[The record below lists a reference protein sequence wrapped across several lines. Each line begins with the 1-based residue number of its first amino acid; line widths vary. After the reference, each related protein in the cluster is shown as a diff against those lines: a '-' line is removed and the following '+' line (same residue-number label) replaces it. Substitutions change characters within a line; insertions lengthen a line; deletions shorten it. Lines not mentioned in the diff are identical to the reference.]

1 MKTTVFTLTDMTSEM
16 VDPQFQIFDGI
27 FKVPSLPAY
36 AVLHH
41 HLDYDHSVFGES
53 AEKPQFYIKYDVVR
67 ICRVPSLCVSFNK
80 TATLTV
86 SYSGIRDYAMLFPH
100 IKNEGLQQR
109 LGQFAEEAE
118 KAFDACAW
126 MSFVLMAGAVIEGLL
141 VGRFGN
147 NKNFKTLIQLANEAG
162 VLGVDDLESIQEV
175 REARNRVHAER
186 FDEPFI
192 ERLLA
197 MDVYVIFD
205 RLLKRRWDLDK

>member
-1 MKTTVFTLTDMTSEM
+1 MVFKE
-16 VDPQFQIFDGI
+16 VDSQFQVYAGT

-36 AVLHH
+36 AALHH
-41 HLDYDHSVFGES
+41 NVEYDSSVMGELS
-53 AEKPQFYIKYDVVR
+53 GVPHIEVIDDLVH
-67 ICRVPSLCVSFNK
+67 ICPVSSLYLSSNN
-80 TATLTV
+80 TGILTM
-86 SYSGIRDYAMLFPH
+86 SYSGIRDYALLFPH
-100 IKNEGLQQR
+100 IKSEGLQQR

-141 VGRFGN
+141 VDRFGN
-147 NKNFKTLIQLANEAG
+147 NKNFKTLIQSANKAG
-162 VLGVDDLESIQEV
+162 VLDVGDLENLQEV

-197 MDVYVIFD
+197 MDVYVIYD
-205 RLLKRRWDLDK
+205 RLVKRRWDLEE